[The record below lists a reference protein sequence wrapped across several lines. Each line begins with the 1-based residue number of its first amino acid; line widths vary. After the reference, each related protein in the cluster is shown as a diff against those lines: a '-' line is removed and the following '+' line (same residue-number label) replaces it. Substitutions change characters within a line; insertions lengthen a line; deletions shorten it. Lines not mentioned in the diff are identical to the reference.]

1 LISTAVTEETI
12 PIVANKANI
21 LFFIV
26 VCLFVCLFNLKFP
39 PRGRNLFA
47 FYDE

>member
-1 LISTAVTEETI
+1 MDQIFINIIADALETK

-26 VCLFVCLFNLKFP
+26 VCLFVCLVNLKSP
-39 PRGRNLFA
+39 PRGRN
-47 FYDE
+47 

>member
-1 LISTAVTEETI
+1 MNPLIEMFSLISTAVTDEAN

-26 VCLFVCLFNLKFP
+26 VCLFVCLF
-39 PRGRNLFA
+39 G
-47 FYDE
+47 